1 MTALEPAIL
10 WYMKKQ
16 SVQHILYNYPTKEYL
31 TFMARTSLQNQESPN
46 QENNQLLEDL
56 IQRLNSLEINI
67 REVTH
72 ENQQLRRTNS
82 SLESRLAIIERRVS
96 ESERQQPNQD
106 NQQ

>member
-1 MTALEPAIL
+1 
-10 WYMKKQ
+10 
-16 SVQHILYNYPTKEYL
+16 
-31 TFMARTSLQNQESPN
+31 MARTSLQNQESLN

-82 SLESRLAIIERRVS
+82 SLESRLAIIERRVI
-96 ESERQQPNQD
+96 ESERQQQNQD
-106 NQQ
+106 NHQHDTYRKINRFDLS

>member
-1 MTALEPAIL
+1 
-10 WYMKKQ
+10 
-16 SVQHILYNYPTKEYL
+16 
-31 TFMARTSLQNQESPN
+31 MARTNLQNQESQN
-46 QENNQLLEDL
+46 QENDQLLEDL

-82 SLESRLAIIERRVS
+82 LLESRLAIIERRVS

-106 NQQ
+106 NQ